1 MLTGGSSLI
10 PAVQE
15 WLAEE
20 YDETETYVLDGEEGI
35 ARGATILAN
44 LLVNEGGVP
53 SSGRGRDT
61 NGQER
66 IKVPNVAI
74 DYNGGAL
81 ALLEKPAEDSR
92 HEHMAAE

>member
-20 YDETETYVLDGEEGI
+20 YDDTETYVLDGEEGI

-44 LLVNEGGVP
+44 LLVNEGG
-53 SSGRGRDT
+53 DT

-66 IKVPNVAI
+66 IQVPNVVI
-74 DYNGGAL
+74 DQNDGAL
-81 ALLEKPAEDSR
+81 EGQS
-92 HEHMAAE
+92 AAV

>member
-15 WLAEE
+15 WLADE
-20 YDETETYVLDGEEGI
+20 YDVTETYVLDGEEGI

-44 LLVNEGGVP
+44 LLVNEGG
-53 SSGRGRDT
+53 DT

-74 DYNGGAL
+74 DQNDGAL
-81 ALLEKPAEDSR
+81 EGKS
-92 HEHMAAE
+92 AAV

>member
-15 WLAEE
+15 WLADE
-20 YDETETYVLDGEEGI
+20 YDVTETYVLDGEEGI

-44 LLVNEGGVP
+44 LLVNEGG
-53 SSGRGRDT
+53 DT

-66 IKVPNVAI
+66 IQVPNVAI
-74 DYNGGAL
+74 DQNDGAL
-81 ALLEKPAEDSR
+81 EG
-92 HEHMAAE
+92 